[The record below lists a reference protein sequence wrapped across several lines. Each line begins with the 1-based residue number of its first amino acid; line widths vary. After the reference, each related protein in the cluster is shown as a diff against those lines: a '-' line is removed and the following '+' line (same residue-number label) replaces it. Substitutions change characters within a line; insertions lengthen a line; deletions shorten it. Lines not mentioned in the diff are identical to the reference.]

1 MYAGEESHCGIVP
14 MNSSN
19 KGGRSPAEKREGRL
33 RHKEKPHMPSTHP
46 TQCGARV
53 SQGLVGVR
61 PFGRSHPSEEPYALT
76 SARTDLCGLCLEA
89 YEVQS
94 PEMETAAKSSQQPR
108 TESCVMT
115 GNGHC
120 EA

>member
-1 MYAGEESHCGIVP
+1 
-14 MNSSN
+14 
-19 KGGRSPAEKREGRL
+19 L
-33 RHKEKPHMPSTHP
+33 R
-46 TQCGARV
+46 
-53 SQGLVGVR
+53 
-61 PFGRSHPSEEPYALT
+61 
-76 SARTDLCGLCLEA
+76 LEA

-94 PEMETAAKSSQQPR
+94 PEMETAAKPSPQPR

>member
-1 MYAGEESHCGIVP
+1 MIEGGE
-14 MNSSN
+14 
-19 KGGRSPAEKREGRL
+19 KGARSPFLTPAKAVRF
-33 RHKEKPHMPSTHP
+33 RHE
-46 TQCGARV
+46 QRV
-53 SQGLVGVR
+53 SRGDVG
-61 PFGRSHPSEEPYALT
+61 
-76 SARTDLCGLCLEA
+76 GLCLEA

-94 PEMETAAKSSQQPR
+94 PEMETAAKSSQQPG